1 MTIAHGPSM
10 TTTARPGGRNGMVH
24 NRKIKSTKKKLQR
37 NSQKVAASFV
47 WASLCLRMYAGEPS
61 CDGTCLLSARRVATR
76 SQLHLPHRPSPLSTR
91 VQLASIRA
99 SSDWRR
105 PASKK
110 CVRHC
115 DGRSSCKSQTTLLTS
130 ANVHTGE
137 HSARSNRCAAR
148 LPLHSLVMRIICAL
162 VLDGQNCLLSC
173 LCCLQ
178 ALVTCACV
186 CVHVCPTPNVVS
198 GSVAQ
203 KGVATVRTATES

>member
-1 MTIAHGPSM
+1 
-10 TTTARPGGRNGMVH
+10 
-24 NRKIKSTKKKLQR
+24 
-37 NSQKVAASFV
+37 V
-47 WASLCLRMYAGEPS
+47 WASLCLRSGAGEPS

-186 CVHVCPTPNVVS
+186 CARLSDTKNVVS

-203 KGVATVRTATES
+203 KGVATVRTATESHRELAASHS